1 MTLRLFVLQAHYR
14 KPLDFTA
21 EALEAAA
28 TGWHGLNEAL
38 GLGLDPA
45 HRRALGWESAG
56 AASEDPAMGAA
67 RAAFITAMDDDLNTS
82 AALAVLFDLA
92 RPLRAMARRLERGA
106 EPTGD
111 DRAQLERWTLLRELS
126 GVLGLREEAT
136 TCATAGATEGTAA
149 GPDTAEIQARI
160 SQRLAAR
167 QQKRYGE
174 ADAIRDGLR
183 EHGIELIDRPD
194 GTTDWI
200 RR

>member
-14 KPLDFTA
+14 KPLDFTS

-38 GLGLDPA
+38 SLGLDPSQ
-45 HRRALGWESAG
+45 RRVLGWESAA

-67 RAAFITAMDDDLNTS
+67 REAFITAMDDDLNTS

-92 RPLRAMARRLERGA
+92 RPLRAMARRLARGS
-106 EPTGD
+106 EPTD
-111 DRAQLERWTLLRELS
+111 ADRAQLERWTLLRELS

-136 TCATAGATEGTAA
+136 TGTAA
-149 GPDTAEIQARI
+149 GAAEGAAGGPDTAEIQGRI

-167 QQKRYGE
+167 QQKRYAE